1 MLRLFSVAT
10 PMNITRTRIKIC
22 GITRRE
28 DAFAAVS
35 CGVDALG
42 LVFYQPS
49 PRFVSIDQA
58 QNLVKHL
65 PAFVSKVGL
74 FVDARVDEV
83 RNTLAKVDLDYLQ
96 FHGNEDESY
105 CRQFSKPYIKALR
118 IKPGTDIAELISQY
132 KSAAAILIDAWHPDL
147 AGGTGETFDWS
158 LLQDLPQDNI
168 PVIILAGGL
177 DQDNVNEA
185 VQLLKPYAVDVS
197 SGVEESPGIKVAE
210 KIRNFVYEVNRGG

>member
-1 MLRLFSVAT
+1 
-10 PMNITRTRIKIC
+10 MNITRTRIKIC

-28 DAFAAVS
+28 DAFEAVS

-49 PRFVSIDQA
+49 PRYVSINQA
-58 QNLVKHL
+58 QYVIQSL

-74 FVDARVDEV
+74 FVDARADEV
-83 RNTLAKVDLDYLQ
+83 TNTLSKVDLDYLQ
-96 FHGNEDESY
+96 FHGDEDETY
-105 CRQFSKPYIKALR
+105 CTQFSKPYIKALR
-118 IKPGTDIAELISQY
+118 IKAETDIVEIISQY
-132 KSAAAILIDAWHPDL
+132 KSAAAILIDAWHPNL

-158 LLQDLPQDNI
+158 LLQDLPKDNI
-168 PVIILAGGL
+168 PAIILAGGL
-177 DQDNVNEA
+177 DQGNVKEA

-197 SGVEESPGIKVAE
+197 SGVEDSPGIKVAE